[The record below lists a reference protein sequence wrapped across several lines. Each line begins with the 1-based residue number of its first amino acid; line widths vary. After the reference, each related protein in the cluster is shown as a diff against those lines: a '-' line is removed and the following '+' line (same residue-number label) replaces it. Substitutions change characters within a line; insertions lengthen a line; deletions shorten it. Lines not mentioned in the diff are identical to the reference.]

1 MVKRKYKIIIFIV
14 ILLLSL
20 SSLLIL
26 YQEDISLKLTENLNR
41 NLEKNWGKDHPKF
54 IKYNLKVDFLELSA
68 SWDKFNILTPVF
80 PKGHVIN
87 SIKNIDSSNCTI
99 DVSLALK
106 INLDAVCEE
115 IRVGIGL
122 YEWELFQNLNISKS
136 HFISFGYDRNIFVD
150 LYGKQ
155 GNHIVTLNT
164 NNLYINN
171 TNHGSYRIEYYFQD
185 EDTMRIN
192 INKSD
197 FTLKRQKEGLKIST
211 PYSNFFILNQN
222 YFEYRRRLNVD
233 GA

>member
-1 MVKRKYKIIIFIV
+1 MSFLI
-14 ILLLSL
+14 
-20 SSLLIL
+20 IL
-26 YQEDISLKLTENLNR
+26 YQEDISVKLTENLNR

-54 IKYNLKVDFLELSA
+54 FKYNLKVDFLELSA

-87 SIKNIDSSNCTI
+87 SIKNIDSNNCTLE
-99 DVSLALK
+99 VSLALK

-115 IRVGIGL
+115 IRLGIDL
-122 YEWELFQNLNISKS
+122 QEWELYQNLNISRS
-136 HFISFGYDRNIFVD
+136 HFISFGYDRNIFED

-171 TNHGSYRIEYYFQD
+171 TNHGHYRIEYYFQD

-192 INKSD
+192 INESD
-197 FTLKRQKEGLKIST
+197 IKIKRQKEGLKIGM

-222 YFEYRRRLNVD
+222 FFEYRRRLNVD